1 MWTSRLQRMRQEPD
15 SGLALATVLL
25 VTGLITLLVMATTV
39 MTIGSLRS
47 SNDHGNFEGAIA
59 AAETGIDQQLAELQK
74 SQSYSLG
81 PAIGTTFSSEEAERV
96 WAVQTIQS
104 QAALGQPF
112 VSTGT
117 GEFIAIKP
125 PDHNVIY
132 SLGCDPTCDSAT
144 AKQRLLK
151 VEYLFAPYKPGNAI
165 LTAGNLNFSSSVTVD
180 VSLAASGGTANVHT
194 NGEASGT
201 GCSQT
206 VNGSVTSSGD
216 YSVCGSVGN
225 SDSGGNKP
233 LESVPEVNARYLYTQ
248 YAEDYSG
255 SWYDLCPDGKVKSAD
270 EDGPCQGDTLADL
283 DSGGVYRGWSYAD
296 GSGTDAPIWSM
307 TSTSWG
313 DGIYYVYQ
321 GDAVIERNTVAN
333 AITVIAQAKSTGGPS
348 ERCGKYGGNISAKL
362 VTINSAALP
371 GTVLVA
377 DGDLSLTSNF
387 EAGIGVFGAGDQI
400 EVETSSNGITGTVIA
415 NDNCTAGGDVNE
427 VKNAVINYD
436 RNVEVPLLDIIRTTQ
451 WLEMKPR

>member
-1 MWTSRLQRMRQEPD
+1 MWTSRLQRMREEPD

-25 VTGLITLLVMATTV
+25 VTGLITLLVVATTAL
-39 MTIGSLRS
+39 TIGSLRS
-47 SNDHGNFEGAIA
+47 STDHGNFEGAIA

-74 SQSYSLG
+74 DQDYSQG
-81 PAIGTTFSSEEAERV
+81 PAIGSTFLSEEAERS
-96 WAVQTIQS
+96 WAVTTIQS
-104 QAALGQPF
+104 QAALGQPII
-112 VSTGT
+112 STGT

-132 SLGCDPTCDSAT
+132 SLGCDPACDSPQ

-165 LTAGNLNFSSSVTVD
+165 LTAGNLSFSSSVTVD
-180 VSLAASGGTANVHT
+180 VSLAAGGGTANVHT
-194 NGEASGT
+194 NGDADGT

-206 VNGSVTSSGD
+206 VNGSVTSSGG

-225 SDSGGNKP
+225 ADSGGSKP
-233 LESVPEVNARYLYTQ
+233 LESVPEVRARYLYTQ
-248 YAEDYSG
+248 YAEDYSS
-255 SWYDLCPDGKVKSAD
+255 SWYDLCPDGKVKRAD
-270 EDGPCQGDTLADL
+270 EDGPCQGDTLTDL
-283 DSGGVYRGWSYAD
+283 ASGGVYRGWSFAA
-296 GSGTDAPIWSM
+296 GSGTTAPIWSM

-321 GDAVIERNTVAN
+321 GDADISRNTTAN
-333 AITVIAQAKSTGGPS
+333 AITVIAEARSTGGPS
-348 ERCGKYGGNISAKL
+348 SRCSKYGGNITAKL

-377 DGDLSLTSNF
+377 DTDLVMTSNF
-387 EAGIGVFGAGDQI
+387 QAGIGVFGAGDQVK
-400 EVETSSNGITGTVIA
+400 VETSSNGITGTVIA
-415 NDNCTAGGDVNE
+415 NDRCTAGGDVNE

-451 WLEMKPR
+451 WLEMKPQ